1 MTSLRSRVKLTP
13 MKKVSTYL
21 FLILFSFSATS
32 FADDISDFQIEGF
45 SIGDS
50 LLDYMSKKEILSE
63 IEINKSTYNYLTDE
77 FGEVY
82 LYKNYEKYDYLSFF
96 VRPKDKKYII
106 YYIGG
111 TIKYDDKI
119 KQCLTKQREVYKEI
133 SSQFNIIR
141 KEEESFPFPWDSSGK
156 SMNHYISLFLKSG
169 DEISISCA
177 EFEKNIKIENN
188 YIDGLTVEI
197 STKEVSKW
205 MRNHIN

>member
-1 MTSLRSRVKLTP
+1 
-13 MKKVSTYL
+13 MKKL
-21 FLILFSFSATS
+21 FLYIFLVLMWCNVG
-32 FADDISDFQIEGF
+32 FAEDISELQIEGF

-50 LLDYMSKKEILSE
+50 LLDHMSKEEIISE
-63 IEINKSTYNYLTDE
+63 IENNKNAYNYLTDE

-82 LYKNYEKYDYLSFF
+82 LFKNYEKYDYLSFL
-96 VRPKDKKYII
+96 VKPKDKNYII

-119 KQCLTKQREVYKEI
+119 KQCRKKQKEVYRDI

-141 KEEESFPFPWDSSGK
+141 KEEESALYPWDSSGK
-156 SMNHYISLFLKSG
+156 SINHYISLFLMSG

-188 YIDGLTVEI
+188 YVDGLTVEI

>member
-1 MTSLRSRVKLTP
+1 
-13 MKKVSTYL
+13 MKKLSLYI
-21 FLILFSFSATS
+21 FLVLMWCNVG
-32 FADDISDFQIEGF
+32 FAEDISELQIEGF

-50 LLDYMSKKEILSE
+50 LLDHMSKEEIISE
-63 IEINKSTYNYLTDE
+63 IENNKNAYNYLTDE

-82 LYKNYEKYDYLSFF
+82 LFKNYEKYDYLSFL
-96 VRPKDKKYII
+96 VKPKDKNYII

-119 KQCLTKQREVYKEI
+119 KQCRKKQKEVYRDI

-141 KEEESFPFPWDSSGK
+141 KEEESALYPWDSSGK
-156 SMNHYISLFLKSG
+156 SINHYISLFLMSG

-188 YIDGLTVEI
+188 YVDGLTVEI

>member
-1 MTSLRSRVKLTP
+1 
-13 MKKVSTYL
+13 MKKLSLYT
-21 FLILFSFSATS
+21 FLVLMWCNVG
-32 FADDISDFQIEGF
+32 FAEDISELQIEGF

-50 LLDYMSKKEILSE
+50 LLDHMSKEEIISE
-63 IEINKSTYNYLTDE
+63 IENNKNAYNYLTDE

-82 LYKNYEKYDYLSFF
+82 LFKNYEKYDYLSFL
-96 VRPKDKKYII
+96 VKPKDTNYII

-111 TIKYDDKI
+111 TIKYDNKI
-119 KQCLTKQREVYKEI
+119 KQCRKKQKEVYREI
-133 SSQFNIIR
+133 SSQFNVIR
-141 KEEESFPFPWDSSGK
+141 KEEKSALYPWDSTGK
-156 SMNHYISLFLKSG
+156 SINHYISLFLMSG

-205 MRNHIN
+205 MRNYIN

>member
-1 MTSLRSRVKLTP
+1 
-13 MKKVSTYL
+13 MKKLSLYI
-21 FLILFSFSATS
+21 FLVLMWCNVG
-32 FADDISDFQIEGF
+32 FAEDISELQIEGF

-50 LLDYMSKKEILSE
+50 LLDHMSKEEIISE
-63 IEINKSTYNYLTDE
+63 IENNKNAYNYLTDE

-82 LYKNYEKYDYLSFF
+82 LFKNYEKYDYLSFL
-96 VRPKDKKYII
+96 VKPKDKNYII

-119 KQCLTKQREVYKEI
+119 KQCRKKQKEVYRDI

-141 KEEESFPFPWDSSGK
+141 KEEESALYPWDSSGK
-156 SMNHYISLFLKSG
+156 SINHYISLFLMSG

-188 YIDGLTVEI
+188 YVDGLTVEI

-205 MRNHIN
+205 MRNYIN

>member
-1 MTSLRSRVKLTP
+1 
-13 MKKVSTYL
+13 MKKLSL
-21 FLILFSFSATS
+21 FTFLVLMWCNVG
-32 FADDISDFQIEGF
+32 FAEDISELQIEGF

-50 LLDYMSKKEILSE
+50 LLDHMSKEEIISE
-63 IEINKSTYNYLTDE
+63 IENNKNAYNYLTDE

-82 LYKNYEKYDYLSFF
+82 LFKNYEKYDYLSFL
-96 VRPKDKKYII
+96 VKPKDKNYII

-119 KQCLTKQREVYKEI
+119 KQCRKKQKEVYRDI

-141 KEEESFPFPWDSSGK
+141 KEEESALYPWDSSGK
-156 SMNHYISLFLKSG
+156 SINHYISLFLMSG

-188 YIDGLTVEI
+188 YVDGLTVEI

>member
-1 MTSLRSRVKLTP
+1 
-13 MKKVSTYL
+13 MKKLSLYI
-21 FLILFSFSATS
+21 FLVLMWCNVG
-32 FADDISDFQIEGF
+32 FAEDISELQIEGF

-50 LLDYMSKKEILSE
+50 LLDHMSKEEIISE
-63 IEINKSTYNYLTDE
+63 IENNKNAYNYLTDE

-82 LYKNYEKYDYLSFF
+82 LYKNYEKYDYLSFL
-96 VRPKDKKYII
+96 VKPKDKNYII

-119 KQCLTKQREVYKEI
+119 KQCRKKQKEVYRDI

-141 KEEESFPFPWDSSGK
+141 KEEESALYPWDSSGK
-156 SMNHYISLFLKSG
+156 SINHYISLFLMSG

>member
-1 MTSLRSRVKLTP
+1 
-13 MKKVSTYL
+13 MKKLSLYI
-21 FLILFSFSATS
+21 FLVLMWCNVG
-32 FADDISDFQIEGF
+32 FAEDISKLQIEGF

-50 LLDYMSKKEILSE
+50 LLDHMSKEEIISE
-63 IEINKSTYNYLTDE
+63 IENNKNAYNYLTDE

-82 LYKNYEKYDYLSFF
+82 LYKNYEKYDYLSFL
-96 VRPKDKKYII
+96 VKPKDKNYII

-119 KQCLTKQREVYKEI
+119 KQCRKKQKEVYREI
-133 SSQFNIIR
+133 STQFNIIR
-141 KEEESFPFPWDSSGK
+141 KEEESALYPWDSSGK
-156 SMNHYISLFLKSG
+156 SINHYISLFLMSG

>member
-1 MTSLRSRVKLTP
+1 
-13 MKKVSTYL
+13 MKKILLYIFFV
-21 FLILFSFSATS
+21 LILCNNALSN
-32 FADDISDFQIEGF
+32 DIKELEIEGF

-50 LLDYMSKKEILSE
+50 LLDHMTKEDILSE

-96 VRPKDKKYII
+96 VRPKDKNYII

-119 KQCLTKQREVYKEI
+119 KQCLTKQKEVYKEI

-156 SMNHYISLFLKSG
+156 SINHYISLFLMSG

-188 YIDGLTVEI
+188 FSDGLTVEI
-197 STKEVSKW
+197 STIEVSKW
-205 MRNHIN
+205 LRNHIN

>member
-1 MTSLRSRVKLTP
+1 
-13 MKKVSTYL
+13 MKKLSLYT
-21 FLILFSFSATS
+21 FLVLMWCNVG
-32 FADDISDFQIEGF
+32 FAEDISELQIEGF

-50 LLDYMSKKEILSE
+50 LLDHMSKEEIISE
-63 IEINKSTYNYLTDE
+63 IENNKNAYNYLTDE

-82 LYKNYEKYDYLSFF
+82 LFKNYEKYDYLSFL
-96 VRPKDKKYII
+96 VKPKDTNYII

-111 TIKYDDKI
+111 TIKYDNKI
-119 KQCLTKQREVYKEI
+119 KQCRKKQKEVYREI
-133 SSQFNIIR
+133 SSQFNVIR
-141 KEEESFPFPWDSSGK
+141 KEENSALYPWDSTGK
-156 SMNHYISLFLKSG
+156 SINHYISLFLMSG

-205 MRNHIN
+205 MRNYIN